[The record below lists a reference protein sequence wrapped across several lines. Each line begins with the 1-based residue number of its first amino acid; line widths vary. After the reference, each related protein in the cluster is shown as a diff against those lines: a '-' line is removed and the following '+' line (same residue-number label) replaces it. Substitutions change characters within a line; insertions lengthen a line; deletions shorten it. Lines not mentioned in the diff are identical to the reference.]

1 MASSNGSVLNGNSE
15 KSDGKCSK
23 DLLRNEIITREDHI
37 RSLVQSKGPPKTFQV
52 KSSAL
57 AQAKLFL
64 PKFAEAEKAR
74 LTSGAADE
82 VNIETED
89 SEATGP
95 LIEMN
100 FALAGPVSSSDD
112 SSSDSE
118 SSEAS
123 SESEGDRPALKVRR
137 PKRTGTTN
145 GSALI
150 LEVSQ
155 KDEELHQKPQ

>member
-1 MASSNGSVLNGNSE
+1 MASCNSSVTNGNSDN
-15 KSDGKCSK
+15 SDTKCSK

-57 AQAKLFL
+57 AQAKMFL

-74 LTSGAADE
+74 VAAGDE
-82 VNIETED
+82 ISIEAED
-89 SEATGP
+89 SGATGP

-118 SSEAS
+118 SSGAS
-123 SESEGDRPALKVRR
+123 SESEADGPTLKAGRS
-137 PKRTGTTN
+137 KRTGTTN
-145 GSALI
+145 GSTLI
-150 LEVSQ
+150 LELSQ
-155 KDEELHQKPQ
+155 KNEESRQNSQ